1 MSLAL
6 ENLPESEVKIPSG
19 ISYVRVNKST
29 GEIANSDDI
38 NTYFELFLNENIPN

>member
-6 ENLPESEVKIPSG
+6 KDLPQSEVNIPSG

-29 GEIANSDDI
+29 GEIANQEDK

>member
-6 ENLPESEVKIPSG
+6 NDLPESKIKIPSG

-29 GEIANSDDI
+29 GDIAEPDDKS
-38 NTYFELFLNENIPN
+38 TYFELFLNENISD